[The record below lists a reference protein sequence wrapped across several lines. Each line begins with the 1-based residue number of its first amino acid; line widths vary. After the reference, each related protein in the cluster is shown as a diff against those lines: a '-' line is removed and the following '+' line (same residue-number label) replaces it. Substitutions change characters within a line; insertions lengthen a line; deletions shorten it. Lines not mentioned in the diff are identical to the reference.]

1 MAKKFTKTNLSFT
14 LRAVLALIL
23 IWGNFSIA
31 FAGVLGDSRPADTD
45 TPPPTNTPAAAT
57 APASDTKPQGMSS
70 QNAREQ
76 YSSFPVGKYLTVGS
90 DSPEKDKI
98 GVQEQTYLKSEN
110 PVAAFI
116 VQIINLV
123 TLTAASLSFL
133 AVVVGGFLM
142 MTSAGNAGQ
151 VTKGKEILVRA
162 VVGLVLTLSAYFMVA
177 FVQNLLF
184 ETAGK

>member
-1 MAKKFTKTNLSFT
+1 MAKNSHKINFGIGI
-14 LRAVLALIL
+14 RAILALVL
-23 IWGNFSIA
+23 IWGNFNLA
-31 FAGVLGDSRPADTD
+31 FAADPQPSPA
-45 TPPPTNTPAAAT
+45 PAAAT
-57 APASDTKPQGMSS
+57 PSGQPQGMSS

-76 YSSFPVGKYLTVGS
+76 YSSFPVGKYLTVGG

-98 GVQEQTYLKSEN
+98 GVQEQTYLKSTN

>member
-31 FAGVLGDSRPADTD
+31 FADTAPGG
-45 TPPPTNTPAAAT
+45 TPAT
-57 APASDTKPQGMSS
+57 APTSTPTDTKPQGMSS

>member
-1 MAKKFTKTNLSFT
+1 MVKKFTKTNLSFT
-14 LRAVLALIL
+14 LRAFLALIL

-31 FAGVLGDSRPADTD
+31 FAKIPQSTADSPA
-45 TPPPTNTPAAAT
+45 PAAAPT
-57 APASDTKPQGMSS
+57 SETKPQGMSS

-76 YSSFPVGKYLTVGS
+76 YSSFNVRENLTAPGQEQSYL
-90 DSPEKDKI
+90 KDKDGKAI
-98 GVQEQTYLKSEN
+98 EGNN

-116 VQIINLV
+116 VQIINLI

>member
-1 MAKKFTKTNLSFT
+1 MAKISHKINFGIG
-14 LRAVLALIL
+14 LRAILALVL
-23 IWGNFSIA
+23 IWGNFGIA
-31 FAGVLGDSRPADTD
+31 FADPAPGG
-45 TPPPTNTPAAAT
+45 TPAT
-57 APASDTKPQGMSS
+57 APTSTPTDTKPQGMSS

-76 YSSFPVGKYLTVGS
+76 YSSFNVRENLTAPG
-90 DSPEKDKI
+90 
-98 GVQEQTYLKSEN
+98 QEQSYLKGKDGKAIEGNN

-116 VQIINLV
+116 VQIINLI